1 MDLAAREKICYG
13 DWVDDRTTE
22 ASASPRSD
30 LSLCDE
36 AAENE
41 PAEAQYELAQSEP
54 AKRHI
59 SWGDFSD
66 SDDSAPK
73 DEKQASGWADF
84 VDSARVDEA
93 RKESGLS
100 WADLED
106 TGSEDEPAQEKVDF
120 KQERRWSDLVD
131 SASDDEFA
139 SRNVEEQAEEADQL
153 PSLATDASMELA
165 DSSEVNPARSTRSSR
180 RSRAAHAR
188 AAAADDCCSTA
199 GARDSIAWTD
209 TPAVAKA
216 DGKGGSPAKGSGK
229 GKGADK
235 GAGKGASKGASKGA
249 DKGSGKG
256 ANKGAAKGAAKGTG
270 KGSSKGSSKGAGK
283 GGGEKGGSNVAK
295 YQCQMIIGIE
305 EDTKFRV
312 VRRMIGSGGE
322 NMKNINQ
329 QSQAKLRLRGR
340 GSKFLEGDYNEEST
354 DDLMLCVSSQ
364 DKSGYD
370 MAKAMASELLQGIH
384 QSYRAFCHK
393 AGKDCPDLK
402 LEIHEGYRSG
412 SR

>member
-1 MDLAAREKICYG
+1 MACVDTTNFDHELALSMSRCCPTEDWDECFKPCTGSTSRSSWEGSGAACSAACAATLSSSALPYMDLAAREKICYG

-188 AAAADDCCSTA
+188 AAAADDCGSTA
-199 GARDSIAWTD
+199 GAR
-209 TPAVAKA
+209 
-216 DGKGGSPAKGSGK
+216 
-229 GKGADK
+229 
-235 GAGKGASKGASKGA
+235 
-249 DKGSGKG
+249 
-256 ANKGAAKGAAKGTG
+256 
-270 KGSSKGSSKGAGK
+270 
-283 GGGEKGGSNVAK
+283 
-295 YQCQMIIGIE
+295 
-305 EDTKFRV
+305 R
-312 VRRMIGSGGE
+312 
-322 NMKNINQ
+322 
-329 QSQAKLRLRGR
+329 
-340 GSKFLEGDYNEEST
+340 
-354 DDLMLCVSSQ
+354 
-364 DKSGYD
+364 
-370 MAKAMASELLQGIH
+370 
-384 QSYRAFCHK
+384 
-393 AGKDCPDLK
+393 
-402 LEIHEGYRSG
+402 
-412 SR
+412 